1 MREAGQPIWL
11 RRTGPGLVCAGL
23 LLAALLALFLVA
35 PIGASKSVPAT
46 TPTANSSA
54 LDVPESA
61 GPKTWVL
68 SSTVVTS
75 TPSTG
80 APDATQAEADVP
92 RPTVRSTPLIIQVPA
107 DGPTTQPAT
116 TPAVASPSAI
126 TGTTAPA
133 ADVSSP
139 TCSALEPERARA
151 DRISIPPGGVG
162 SSDGRGNALIETAC
176 AD

>member
-1 MREAGQPIWL
+1 MRETGQPIWL

-23 LLAALLALFLVA
+23 LLAALLALFLLA
-35 PIGASKSVPAT
+35 PIGTSKSVPAT
-46 TPTANSSA
+46 TPTANSSP
-54 LDVPESA
+54 LDVPESS

-75 TPSTG
+75 TPFTD
-80 APDATQAEADVP
+80 APDATQAEADGP
-92 RPTVRSTPLIIQVPA
+92 RPTVGSTPLIIQVPA

-116 TPAVASPSAI
+116 TPAVASPPAI

-139 TCSALEPERARA
+139 PCSAVEPVRARA
-151 DRISIPPGGVG
+151 DRISVPAGGVG
-162 SSDGRGNALIETAC
+162 SSGGRGNALVETAC
-176 AD
+176 TD